1 MGFGKTRATI
11 CAIALLGVAA
21 LGFAAG
27 GAEGDMPVGEPKP
40 ALPRLDRYGDP
51 LPPGAVARLGTKRMS
66 HRDGVE
72 FVQFTPDGKDVI
84 SGSRNPWLDYWD
96 VAQGARRHDFKAA
109 GSTFA
114 FALSSNGKRFASIGD
129 QATILLGDLDTGKQ
143 LAELS
148 GYQKDIWALAL
159 TGDGRLLASSGDENR
174 VGLWDAAKGKPLR
187 ELLGHKGRLGALTF
201 SPDSKTLAAAGE
213 DDNLFLWSTSTGV
226 VTKRLPVKTKTRAL
240 AFAPGGNLLA
250 CATENGLQVWDI
262 QTEKILWQERQV
274 GGINP
279 TVVFAPDGQTLA
291 FAIGE
296 AIHLRDV
303 AGGKR
308 LGQMTGHHESVHALA
323 FSPDSKRL
331 VSGGADYAVRLW
343 DVAGGK
349 EYFPEHRNFGRIMS
363 AQFLADGKT
372 VLVRNE
378 NVLVWWSETVWF
390 WDPVQGKELHSFK
403 AGTPGQLRDHVLSPD
418 GTRIAQVMSDGEL
431 RVRAVPSGQLLH
443 KLPGKPRSFQ
453 HIAFSPD
460 NKLLVDA
467 TYIGPNLLSSKIS
480 RDVPDDPVSV
490 SVRVVE
496 LATAKV
502 VREFPNQP
510 WRSSTPQEFSI
521 RFSAD
526 GRFVVGWFH
535 LKMGFHFDVGTGELQ
550 MFDPPVLGVP
560 DGAPQKLVVVP
571 GKPPTQPRGKQ
582 EVDERLW
589 EYLVAEVP
597 PGLQGSANRRTVGKF
612 TLPYEHATH
621 IVLPGNRIVA
631 SAWDATIRL
640 WSIPTGK
647 EIARFSLPLLRH
659 GRTFREY
666 IENGGNAVM
675 GLDASADGRLL
686 VSGHFN
692 GTALVWDLTPYH
704 AQARLAG
711 APLDDPRLAELWTD
725 LGDTDA
731 AKGWRAVWTL
741 AEHAEQSVKM
751 LQARMQPERA
761 PDPKVA
767 AGWIRDLGD
776 ANFAVRTKAMS
787 EIRPCG
793 RMISHLLRAAL
804 ADNPPVE
811 VQRRLQLLLAEIAQ
825 PEAMTPARMRQWRAL
840 EALEQINTPAAA
852 AIAKTLAGGAP
863 EAWLTKQAA
872 AVERRMFDHLRKH
885 AAPDKKHE

>member
-1 MGFGKTRATI
+1 MCFGKNRPI
-11 CAIALLGVAA
+11 VCAIGLLGVAA
-21 LGFAAG
+21 LAFAA
-27 GAEGDMPVGEPKP
+27 GDMPVGEPKP

-66 HRDGVE
+66 HRDAVE

-84 SGSRNPWLDYWD
+84 SGSRNHWLDYWD
-96 VAQGARRHDFKAA
+96 VAQGERRHDFKGA

-114 FALSSNGKRFASIGD
+114 FALSSNGNRFASIGD
-129 QATILLGDLDTGKQ
+129 QATILLCDLETGKQ
-143 LAELS
+143 LTELS

-159 TGDGRLLASSGDENR
+159 TGDGNLLASIGDENR

-187 ELLGHKGRLGALTF
+187 ELSGHKGRLRALSF
-201 SPDSKTLAAAGE
+201 SPDGKSLAAAGE
-213 DDNLFLWSTSTGV
+213 DANLFLWSTSTGT
-226 VTKRLPVKTKTRAL
+226 VTKRLPLKTTTYAL

-250 CATENGLQVWDI
+250 CGTESGLQVWDI
-262 QTEKILWQERQV
+262 PTEKILWQDPQA
-274 GGINP
+274 GGVA
-279 TVVFAPDGQTLA
+279 TVAFAPDGQSLA
-291 FAIGE
+291 FATSE
-296 AIHLRDV
+296 AIHLREV

-308 LGQMTGHHESVHALA
+308 LGQLTAHHECALALA

-343 DVAGGK
+343 DVASGK
-349 EYFPEHRNFGRIMS
+349 ERFPEHRNFGRIMS

-372 VLVRNE
+372 VLVRNK
-378 NVLVWWSETVWF
+378 NVLVWWNETVWF
-390 WDPVQGKELHSFK
+390 WDPVQGKELHGFK
-403 AGTPGQLRDHVLSPD
+403 AGTPGQVELHVVSPD
-418 GTRIAQVMSDGEL
+418 GSRIAQVLADGEL
-431 RVRAVPSGQLLH
+431 HVRAIPSGQLLH
-443 KLPGKPRSFQ
+443 KLPGKPGSFK

-467 TYIGPNLLSSKIS
+467 VYIGPNLLSSKIS

-510 WRSSTPQEFSI
+510 WRSTISEGFSI

-571 GKPPTQPRGKQ
+571 GKPPTEPRGKQ
-582 EVDERLW
+582 DVDDRLW
-589 EYLVAEVP
+589 EYLVVEVL
-597 PGLQGSANRRTVGKF
+597 PGLQGSAKRHTVGKF
-612 TLPYEHATH
+612 TLPYEHAMH
-621 IVLPGNRIVA
+621 VVLPGNRMVA

-741 AEHAEQSVKM
+741 AEHAEQIVKM

-761 PDPKVA
+761 PDPKGA

-863 EAWLTKQAA
+863 EAWLTKQAVA
-872 AVERRMFDHLRKH
+872 LERRLFDQLRKR